1 MNKKEFISSYI
12 KDHRYF
18 SLSDVVKESGVSQP
32 LAKKYLHEL
41 KMAGNI
47 FPAGK
52 GMYSS
57 VSKTFQPEEK
67 SRVTEIRQML
77 SREFPDLDFIIWNTL
92 SFQPYYHHQQTH
104 HITFVEVE
112 YDAINAVFNKI
123 SSAYRHVL
131 IEKASRVAQ
140 KDFDITKD
148 PIVVRLLVKRSPRQ
162 GHTATLERMLVD
174 MFVIK
179 DKYATM
185 SSTDYWELWKSID
198 RFYRVSVTDIIRY
211 AKARRYFGELYSQLI
226 DNNGLKEVT
235 FAAYLKTVD
244 KVTRKKGSHG
254 KANS

>member
-1 MNKKEFISSYI
+1 MNKKEFINNYARN
-12 KDHRYF
+12 HRYF
-18 SLSDVVKESGVSQP
+18 SLSDVVSKAGVSRP

-41 KMAGNI
+41 KIAGDI

-52 GMYSS
+52 GIYSS
-57 VSKTFQPEEK
+57 VAKTFLPVEK

-112 YDAINAVFNKI
+112 YDAIHAVYNKI

-131 IEKASRVAQ
+131 IEKTSRVTL

-148 PIVVRLLVKRSPRQ
+148 PIVIRLLFKRSPRQ
-162 GHTATLERMLVD
+162 GHATTLEKMLVD
-174 MFVIK
+174 MFVVK

-185 SSTDYWELWKSID
+185 SSADYWELWKSID
-198 RFYRVSVTDIIRY
+198 RFYRVNVTDIIRY
-211 AKARRYFGELYSQLI
+211 ARERRYFGELYLQLI

-235 FAAYLKTVD
+235 FAAYLKTAD